1 MKLAL
6 PDIKYASSQDAAVP
20 FQADNE
26 IGGEARLWEILTYFC
41 LMKIFEIKL
50 ILQDMEMWLFARH
63 FNLYE

>member
-50 ILQDMEMWLFARH
+50 ILQDMEM
-63 FNLYE
+63 